1 MSVRTTVA
9 APSQVMR
16 RYRQLSARHREWV
29 LGYAMLVPAFFFIV
43 GLIAYPAAWAIY
55 LAFTNK
61 VIGQAERFTGLQN
74 FFWLIQWPNFG
85 NMIWNTLVLAVV
97 GVGIKAFVGMT
108 MALALNEQFIGRTVI
123 RALLFLPWTVPAF
136 VAGLIW
142 RWLFDDQ
149 NGLFNWALMS
159 LGIINQPIPWLGD
172 VNLAM
177 PAVLAVVVWKG
188 FPFFGIAYLAGMQAI
203 PSEQYEAAE
212 VDGANAVQRFRYITL
227 PGLRHVMLVTCMLS
241 LIWTANTFDIVF
253 IMTRGGP
260 SNATEVFTMLIYE
273 QGIRN
278 ARIGEASM
286 AALMAMPVFAS
297 LIVVLTRYLQDRG
310 EEEAA

>member
-1 MSVRTTVA
+1 MSVQTTAVTTTRRA
-9 APSQVMR
+9 W
-16 RYRQLSARHREWV
+16 RYRDLTSRHKEWV
-29 LGYAMLVPAFFFIV
+29 LGYAMIVPAFCFIV

-55 LAFTNK
+55 LAFTDK
-61 VIGQAERFTGLQN
+61 VIGQVERFTGLEN
-74 FFWLIQWPNFG
+74 LFWLLRWPNFG
-85 NMIWNTLVLAVV
+85 NMIWNTVVLAVV
-97 GVGIKAFVGMT
+97 GVALKAFVGMT
-108 MALALNEQFIGRTVI
+108 MALALNEQFICRNVV

-149 NGLFNWALMS
+149 NGLFNWALLGM
-159 LGIINQPIPWLGD
+159 GIIDSPVSWLGD
-172 VNLAM
+172 TRFAM
-177 PAVLAVVVWKG
+177 GAVMAVVVWKG

-212 VDGANAVQRFRYITL
+212 VDGASPWQRFLYITL

-241 LIWTANTFDIVF
+241 LIWTANTFDIVY

-278 ARIGEASM
+278 GRIGEASM
-286 AALMAMPVFAS
+286 AALMAMPVFAG
-297 LIVVLTRYLQDRG
+297 LIVILTRYLQDRD
-310 EEEAA
+310 EAST

>member
-1 MSVRTTVA
+1 MSVRTTVLERTKRA
-9 APSQVMR
+9 R
-16 RYRQLSARHREWV
+16 RYRDLTSRQKEWV

-55 LAFTNK
+55 LAFTDK
-61 VIGQAERFTGLQN
+61 VIGQAEKFIGLAN
-74 FFWLIQWPNFG
+74 FWWLLRWPDFG
-85 NMIWNTLVLAVV
+85 LMIWNTLVLAVV
-97 GVGIKAFVGMT
+97 GVGIKAFIGMT
-108 MALALNEQFIGRTVI
+108 MALALNEQFLGRAVV
-123 RALLFLPWTVPAF
+123 RALLFLPWTVPSF

-142 RWLFDDQ
+142 RWLYDDQ
-149 NGLFNWALMS
+149 NGLFNWALLN
-159 LGIINQPIPWLGD
+159 LGLIDAPISWLGD
-172 VNLAM
+172 VRWAM
-177 PAVLAVVVWKG
+177 PAVLSVVIWKG

-212 VDGANAVQRFRYITL
+212 VDGASALQRFLYITL

-241 LIWTANTFDIVF
+241 LIWTANTFDIIF

-260 SNATEVFTMLIYE
+260 SNATEVFTMLVYD

-278 ARIGEASM
+278 GRIGEASM

-310 EEEAA
+310 EEAA